1 MQATFS
7 LALGPFS
14 WAQTDWRP
22 VIQNPTP
29 AAPALPAFFRKSRR
43 LVLVDITGLLIPQP
57 VLEPARSKLL
67 RGLAD
72 GLEALLHVVEQLGP
86 VLLVLE
92 GQDAREVHF
101 LQRLEDADHV
111 ELALAQRLLVL
122 ALRPREVLDVDVV
135 HARTEGLNPLDRI
148 LPDAQDVARVDAG
161 ADLDRPLLD
170 GLLDLV
176 ETAVGFVLGAVVV
189 DRDQDAVFLGQRR
202 QRFE

>member
-72 GLEALLHVVEQLGP
+72 GLEALLHV
-86 VLLVLE
+86 
-92 GQDAREVHF
+92 
-101 LQRLEDADHV
+101 V